1 MTLMLGLQGG
11 LDQSREEIMFDLK
24 WISKACTI
32 EY

>member
-1 MTLMLGLQGG
+1 MPGSQGD
-11 LDQSREEIMFDLK
+11 LDQSRKEIMFDLR